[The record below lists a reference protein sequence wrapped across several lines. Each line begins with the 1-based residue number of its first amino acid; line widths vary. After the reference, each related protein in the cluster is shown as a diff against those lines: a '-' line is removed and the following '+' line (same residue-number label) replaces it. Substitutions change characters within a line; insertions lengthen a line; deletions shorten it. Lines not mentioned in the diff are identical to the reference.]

1 MVGGHPTRRSDMRT
15 GTIEELSQ
23 ELKEK
28 LGWNKNLIIT
38 NIKNHIVIN
47 DPSISIIPGEDL
59 NNIAE
64 IARKYGYSFYVGWD
78 HYKGSLEVVIH

>member
-1 MVGGHPTRRSDMRT
+1 MRT

-28 LGWNKNLIIT
+28 LGWNENLIIT
-38 NIKNHIVIN
+38 TIEKYVVIN
-47 DPSISIIPGEDL
+47 DPSISIVPGGDL
-59 NNIAE
+59 NDIAE